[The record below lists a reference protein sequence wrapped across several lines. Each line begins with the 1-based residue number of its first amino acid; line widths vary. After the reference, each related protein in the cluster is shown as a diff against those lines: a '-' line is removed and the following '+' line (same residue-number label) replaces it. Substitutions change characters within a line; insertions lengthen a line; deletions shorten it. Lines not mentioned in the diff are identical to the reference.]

1 MKTVIISF
9 MLLVTSL
16 SNAQG
21 QFEQGMQKAFQLW
34 GEGKPAEASAMFE
47 RIASAEKN
55 SWLPNYYVA
64 LVNTTTAFQSLG
76 DKEKVAPLL
85 DKAQEALDIE
95 FIKHPENPEILVMQ
109 AMIYTAWVAYDP
121 MTNAMK
127 YSPKVMEMYARA
139 EKIAPENP
147 RVVFGKAEFEIGG
160 ARYFGSDTKP
170 MCAQIDKAITLFAN
184 FKPETAFHP
193 NWGLDRALEAQKE
206 CNKK

>member
-1 MKTVIISF
+1 MNKIIITIVLFATALGS
-9 MLLVTSL
+9 
-16 SNAQG
+16 AQS
-21 QFEQGMQKAFQLW
+21 QFEQGMGKAFQLW

-76 DKEKVAPLL
+76 DKSKVAPLL
-85 DKAQEALDIE
+85 DKAQEALDVE
-95 FIKHPENPEILVMQ
+95 FIKHPDNPEILVMQ

-139 EKIAPENP
+139 EKVAPENP
-147 RVVFGKAEFEIGG
+147 RVIFGKAEFEMGG
-160 ARYFGSDTKP
+160 AKYFGQDTTA
-170 MCAQIDKAITLFAN
+170 MCAQIDKAITLFAT
-184 FKPETAFHP
+184 FKPETQFHP
-193 NWGLDRALEAQKE
+193 NWGQDRALEAQKE